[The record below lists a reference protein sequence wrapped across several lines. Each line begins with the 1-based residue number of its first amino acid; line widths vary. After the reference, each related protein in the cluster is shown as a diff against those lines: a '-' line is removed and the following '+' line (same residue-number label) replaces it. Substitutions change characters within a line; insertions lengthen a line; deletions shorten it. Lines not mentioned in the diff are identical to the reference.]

1 MISPTRIAAAGL
13 LLMTLA
19 AAPVRA
25 ELNACDM
32 HPCLCHFWMK
42 GDTPDPFPWGA
53 ALGNGRG
60 APLNLDGDQRGDMW
74 PDFGINP
81 VTREA
86 EVVWAFNDG
95 SDYEIAFARTESG
108 HWGPITLLTA
118 NTQRDVDARLAFA
131 PATGGTYVTFWTT
144 DGTPTVKLI
153 ARSSPAAAW
162 SPAEP
167 VSTGAAPARLPA
179 VLVAGT
185 DVLVGYEEDA
195 AAGGR
200 DLVLASRAASSA
212 PGTPFLR
219 QTIGHT
225 DWGGSAHLIL
235 DIAGMDQTV
244 FAAWIQS
251 ETEIGYSIFNG
262 VTWEPP
268 QYVPYTDGLDIDLI
282 RIAVRRQLVSTGR

>member
-1 MISPTRIAAAGL
+1 MISPKRIAAAGIL
-13 LLMTLA
+13 VFSLA

-25 ELNACDM
+25 ELNACDV
-32 HPCLCHFWMK
+32 HPCLCHMWHK

-53 ALGNGRG
+53 TLGNGRG

-81 VTREA
+81 VTHQA

-95 SDYEIAFARTESG
+95 SDYEIAFARTEDG

-118 NTQRDVDARLAFA
+118 NAQRDVDARLAFDA
-131 PATGGTYVTFWTT
+131 STGGSFVTFWTT
-144 DGTPTVKLI
+144 DGTAVVKLI
-153 ARSSPAAAW
+153 VRPSPTSAW
-162 SPAEP
+162 TQPEP
-167 VSTGAAPARLPA
+167 VSAGVPPARLPA
-179 VLVAGT
+179 VLVAGAEL
-185 DVLVGYEEDA
+185 LVGYEEDA

-200 DLVLASRAASSA
+200 DLVLASRSASA
-212 PGTPFLR
+212 VPGTVFYR

-225 DWGGSAHLIL
+225 DGSRSAHLIL
-235 DIAGMDQTV
+235 DVVGANQTV

-268 QYVPYTDGLDIDLI
+268 RYVPYADGLDIEMV
-282 RIAVRRQLVSTGR
+282 RMAVRRIMVSPRQ